1 MIPIFF
7 SHTISSELQEILNAE
22 LQKIDIWFKCN
33 RLSLNISKTNYIVFN
48 SNKKASEAD
57 HLHLKISDEELHRV
71 SSTKFLGSTLRS
83 P

>member
-57 HLHLKISDEELHRV
+57 HFHLKISDKELHRV